1 MKRNFAIDAAR
12 GLLALAIV
20 LVHVLWVSGL
30 TKSGSRQAIGWWA
43 VYGFMVLAGYSS
55 IAFYQPEPYGR
66 YLTKKFFR
74 IVPVLL
80 VALAASHVV
89 HTVLVPAWF
98 ITVLA
103 QFYLV
108 FPAIMWALARFGR
121 KVLLWLF
128 VVSLFCLLPSIWD
141 VMEGIAPMGEL
152 LPMNLFW
159 FVSGMILC
167 YLADPYVMA
176 DLSAAADSRF
186 PVLVR
191 LGELSY
197 SIYLVHWPV
206 LILTSYLVPN
216 DWPIAARMANLAVLG
231 VPATLAASVLCYRR
245 IELPGIALGRGGL
258 LASFFMIPPPHHTT
272 PK

>member
-1 MKRNFAIDAAR
+1 MKRNFAMDAAR
-12 GLLALAIV
+12 GLLALVIV
-20 LVHVLWVSGL
+20 FVHVLFISGL
-30 TKSGSRQAIGWWA
+30 RQSGSRAAIGWWA
-43 VYGFMVLAGYSS
+43 VYGFMVLAGYSAL
-55 IAFYQPEPYGR
+55 AFYQPEPYGR

-80 VALAASHVV
+80 VALAASLVV

-108 FPAIMWALARFGR
+108 FPAIMWAIKRFGR
-121 KVLLWLF
+121 SVLLWLLALG
-128 VVSLFCLLPSIWD
+128 LFFLLPAVWD
-141 VMEGIAPMGEL
+141 VFERFAPFGEF
-152 LPMNLFW
+152 LPMSLFW
-159 FVSGMILC
+159 FVVGMIMSELC
-167 YLADPYVMA
+167 DPYVMA
-176 DLSAAADSRF
+176 DLSSRCERF
-186 PVLVR
+186 GFLIR
-191 LGELSY
+191 IGELSY
-197 SIYLVHWPV
+197 SAYLVHWPV
-206 LILTSYLVPN
+206 LILSSYIVPLH
-216 DWPIAARMANLAVLG
+216 WPLAARMANLAVLG

>member
-30 TKSGSRQAIGWWA
+30 TKSGSRSAIGWWA
-43 VYGFMVLAGYSS
+43 VYGFMMIAGYSGS
-55 IAFYQPEPYGR
+55 AFYQPEPYGR

-80 VALAASHVV
+80 VAILLCRVV

-108 FPAIMWALARFGR
+108 FPAIMWAIKRLGR
-121 KVLLWLF
+121 SVLLWLLAI
-128 VVSLFCLLPSIWD
+128 SLFFLLPVVWG
-141 VMEGIAPMGEL
+141 VFERFAPFGEF
-152 LPMNLFW
+152 LPMSLFW
-159 FVSGMILC
+159 FVVGMCIF
-167 YLADPYVMA
+167 YMSDEYVFA
-176 DLSAAADSRF
+176 DLSVHTSRF
-186 PVLVR
+186 PAIVR

-197 SIYLVHWPV
+197 SIYLVHWPI
-206 LILTSYLVPN
+206 LTLTSYIVPLS
-216 DWPIAARMANLAVLG
+216 WPLAARMALIAVLG
-231 VPATLAASVLCYRR
+231 VPATLAASVLLYRM
-245 IELPGIALGRGGL
+245 IELPAIALGKRLMAGRVEV
-258 LASFFMIPPPHHTT
+258 AA
-272 PK
+272 